1 MKMIII
7 ERQLSKAQLTTLTL
21 NQFQQLAHMTSHIGK
36 VHK

>member
-1 MKMIII
+1 MKRITS

-21 NQFQQLAHMTSHIGK
+21 CQLQLLAHMTSHIGK